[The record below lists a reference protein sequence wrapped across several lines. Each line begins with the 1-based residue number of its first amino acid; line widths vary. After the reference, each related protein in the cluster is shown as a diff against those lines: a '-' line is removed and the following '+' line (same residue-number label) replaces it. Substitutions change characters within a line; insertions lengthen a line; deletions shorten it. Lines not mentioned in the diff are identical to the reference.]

1 MPNGYKTGVS
11 SSGLHKNPANDKTR
25 TELMLSGLEQQR
37 LSIYDNQIEREYME
51 IEFDIYDRIKTE
63 KSLKYVCG

>member
-1 MPNGYKTGVS
+1 MVLSKGNIQ
-11 SSGLHKNPANDKTR
+11 NDFKVY
-25 TELMLSGLEQQR
+25 R
-37 LSIYDNQIEREYME
+37 LSIHDNQIEREYME